1 MSVGRWISDLGPTNP
16 IILRIVAN
24 GSRRTR
30 HLWIRAGYLAVL
42 MGALLLG
49 MVGSVS
55 SVRDLAQRGAAAFT
69 VLSFAEVALICV
81 LTPLFMAGAIAQE
94 SNPRTWEILL
104 TTPLNRVQI
113 VVGNLFGR
121 LFFVLA
127 LLVAALPLMLG
138 TQFFGGVPP
147 TAVWG
152 SFAISACTALF
163 VGSVAVALSIVRSA
177 GKRSVFVFYSTVVL
191 YLFATWAADG
201 ALRTPVATGALA
213 RTTTAFTPLNP
224 FLALDS
230 LLMPSTYAAPIGL
243 EGWLRQAWYG
253 HPARTYGFLTAGLSA
268 AMLAACTLRVRS
280 LGTRAVATPWWRR
293 LLQRGTRHRIGND
306 LDGRQHLAR
315 ADGLKRRHRRHRQ

>member
-24 GSRRTR
+24 GSRRVR
-30 HLWIRAGYLAVL
+30 HLWIRAGFLAVL
-42 MGALLLG
+42 MVALLLG

-55 SVRDLAQRGAAAFT
+55 SMRDLAQRGATAFT
-69 VLSFAEVALICV
+69 ALSFVEVTLICV

-127 LLVAALPLMLG
+127 LLVAALPLMLA

-152 SFAISACTALF
+152 SFGISACTAHL
-163 VGSVAVALSIVRSA
+163 VGAVAVSLSIVRSA
-177 GKRSVFVFYSTVVL
+177 GKRTVFV
-191 YLFATWAADG
+191 
-201 ALRTPVATGALA
+201 ALA
-213 RTTTAFTPLNP
+213 VVGAEVGWQQRPRRPQPRTRLQHVRRLPLL
-224 FLALDS
+224 LAL
-230 LLMPSTYAAPIGL
+230 A
-243 EGWLRQAWYG
+243 
-253 HPARTYGFLTAGLSA
+253 
-268 AMLAACTLRVRS
+268 LAAAAAGR
-280 LGTRAVATPWWRR
+280 RR
-293 LLQRGTRHRIGND
+293 LCARGHVHDHPNQAQPD
-306 LDGRQHLAR
+306 NVE
-315 ADGLKRRHRRHRQ
+315 